1 MNLSHNSISRVGDCF
16 GRESCL
22 TNLRHLDLSHNK
34 IEDIDEAFFENARS
48 LRWLDLKYNRLLSL
62 SSAFQKLSSL
72 SHLSLFANRI
82 TCLPV
87 FLLDMNI
94 DRLEF
99 EWDIMVDPFMKIAH
113 KTDGQPE
120 TTLVRKRVEDSLVDL
135 RSLKVFMRNTVH
147 TSAEFVRFQHFLSFK
162 RTLPTT

>member
-1 MNLSHNSISRVGDCF
+1 
-16 GRESCL
+16 
-22 TNLRHLDLSHNK
+22 LDLSHNK

-113 KTDGQPE
+113 KTDGHPE

-135 RSLKVFMRNTVH
+135 RSLKVFMKNTVH